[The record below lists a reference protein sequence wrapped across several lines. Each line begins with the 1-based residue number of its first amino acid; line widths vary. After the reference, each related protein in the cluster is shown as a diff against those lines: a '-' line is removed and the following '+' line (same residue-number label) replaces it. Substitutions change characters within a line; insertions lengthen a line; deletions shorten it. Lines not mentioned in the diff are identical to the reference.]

1 MTSKAETG
9 KSKTGNH
16 SAGWGDYLNV
26 KSQNGF
32 LDRMTGVAGLSGRGG
47 GYRRPSQ
54 TTLLVVKYLP
64 SALSVSSVVKSS
76 ARLGFCFKNN
86 AVVKNAIGRVV
97 TAAAPDDVEVATHRT
112 A

>member
-32 LDRMTGVAGLSGRGG
+32 LDRMKGVAGLSGRGG
-47 GYRRPSQ
+47 GYRRPSK

-64 SALSVSSVVKSS
+64 SALSASSVVKSAGIS
-76 ARLGFCFKNN
+76 LNPQRDWGSVLK
-86 AVVKNAIGRVV
+86 
-97 TAAAPDDVEVATHRT
+97 TMQS
-112 A
+112 

>member
-32 LDRMTGVAGLSGRGG
+32 LDRMAGVAGLSGRGR

-54 TTLLVVKYLP
+54 RTLLVVKYLP
-64 SALSVSSVVKSS
+64 SALSASSVVKSTGIS
-76 ARLGFCFKNN
+76 LNPQRDWGSVLK
-86 AVVKNAIGRVV
+86 
-97 TAAAPDDVEVATHRT
+97 TMQS
-112 A
+112 